1 MRPSNASHGVRPRPN
16 DVVGL
21 PTLKSFTEA
30 HPVAVKTGLLAYV
43 TVAYAGMEF
52 ACVLRITRQGK
63 LVLTFPDRRSWNGV
77 RYSLVA
83 VVDPVLKAQILRL
96 AGTRYLQ
103 LLESRKEAAL
113 P

>member
-1 MRPSNASHGVRPRPN
+1 MT
-16 DVVGL
+16 GL
-21 PTLKSFTEA
+21 PQSDRLTVPTLKSFTAA

-43 TVAYAGMEF
+43 TVAHAGVEF
-52 ACVLRITRQGK
+52 ACVLRITLQGK
-63 LVLTFPDRRSWNGV
+63 LVLAFPDRRTWNGA
-77 RYSLVA
+77 RYSLVD
-83 VVDPVLKAQILRL
+83 VVDPVLKGQILRL